1 MSSFSNKK
9 ALRFVITLGT
19 GEQITLQGLRASV
32 TISKAGGVQMN
43 TMQAKIYG
51 VSQSNM
57 NAATSL
63 QFQAD
68 TIKRTSI
75 SVFAID
81 GPQESLVFTGNI
93 GNCWANYASMPDVYL
108 DIQAFAGLINQ
119 LAGVPPTSLQG
130 AVDTAT
136 VMGSLAKT
144 MGYVFE
150 NNGVAVTLR
159 SPYLPGT
166 AWEQAQALAQQAN
179 CVIYLDDNVLAITP
193 AGGARTGKSIPE
205 ISSSTGLVGYPS
217 IGGDN
222 RGPTINFQTLFNPA
236 IRFGGQIHLTTS
248 TQTAINKVLPRA
260 NGDWTVNSLS
270 HLLQSETPGGA
281 WFSTASCGLLGQVI
295 IK

>member
-9 ALRFVITLGT
+9 AIRFVITFAT

-51 VSQSNM
+51 VSQSDM
-57 NAATSL
+57 NAMTSL
-63 QFQAD
+63 QWQAD
-68 TIKRTSI
+68 TIKRTTI
-75 SVFAID
+75 NVFAID
-81 GPQESLVFTGNI
+81 GSQESLVFSGNM
-93 GNCWANYASMPDVYL
+93 GNCWANYASMPEVFL

-130 AVDTAT
+130 VVDAAT
-136 VMGSLAKT
+136 IMGNLAKT
-144 MGYVFE
+144 MGYSFE
-150 NNGVAVTLR
+150 NNGVAVPLR
-159 SPYLPGT
+159 SPYFPGT
-166 AWEQAQALAQQAN
+166 AWEQARALAQQAN
-179 CVIYLDDNVLAITP
+179 CALYLDDNVLAITP
-193 AGGARTGKSIPE
+193 SGGARMGHPIPE
-205 ISSSTGLVGYPS
+205 ISKATGLVGYPS
-217 IGGDN
+217 IGSDN

-248 TQTAINKVLPRA
+248 IQPAINKVIPRA
-260 NGDWTVNSLS
+260 DGDWTVNSLS

>member
-19 GEQITLQGLRASV
+19 GDQITLQGFRASV
-32 TISKAGGVQMN
+32 SISKAGGVQMN

-51 VSQSNM
+51 VSQSDM

-63 QFQAD
+63 QLQPEE
-68 TIKRTSI
+68 IKRNTVA
-75 SVFAID
+75 VFAID
-81 GPQESLVFTGNI
+81 GSQESLIFSGNM
-93 GNCWANYASMPDVYL
+93 GNCWANYGSMPDVFL

-119 LAGVPPTSLQG
+119 VAPVAPISLQG

-136 VMGSLAKT
+136 VMKQLAT
-144 MGYVFE
+144 SMGYVFE
-150 NNGVAVTLR
+150 NNGVQVTLR

-179 CVIYLDDNVLAITP
+179 CAIYLDDHVLAITP
-193 AGGARTGKSIPE
+193 ALGPRAGTVPE
-205 ISSSTGLVGYPS
+205 ISPSTGMVGYPTF
-217 IGGDN
+217 GADN
-222 RGPTINFQTLFNPA
+222 RGPSIQFQTLFNPA
-236 IRFGGQIHLTTS
+236 IRFGGQVHVTTS
-248 TQTAINKVLPRA
+248 TQAAINKAIPRA
-260 NGDWTVNSLS
+260 NGFWTVNSLS

-281 WFSTASCGLLGQVI
+281 WYSSVSCGLLGQVI